1 MKDTKEEEK
10 EDIKKKKEE
19 KEKKEENEKK
29 DEPKVEEKKEKEN
42 EKTNEEPPK
51 KEEKFPP
58 EPKEPEPKI
67 PTDFT
72 KILKESLDYKK
83 QGNEL
88 INSNLDEAIEKYDN
102 AIKLLEPNIS
112 KANKQKEYNPQSQE
126 IVTTYKQI
134 MSNLSLCYFKKE
146 DYLKSKEIDI
156 KIISIDPNYDKCYVR
171 LFNSFLKLDQ
181 PEQAVYFGNNLLK
194 KFTPETLEKYKDIIP
209 KIEEETKKLQDKY
222 NEIKRKERNEFLK
235 SLAKWLIPLI
245 VLIAAGLCYYFFVY
259 LKKHPEGLFGNFDNN
274 GTNVTNKTEKLNF
287 TLEDDPDKN

>member
-1 MKDTKEEEK
+1 
-10 EDIKKKKEE
+10 
-19 KEKKEENEKK
+19 
-29 DEPKVEEKKEKEN
+29 
-42 EKTNEEPPK
+42 
-51 KEEKFPP
+51 
-58 EPKEPEPKI
+58 
-67 PTDFT
+67 
-72 KILKESLDYKK
+72 
-83 QGNEL
+83 
-88 INSNLDEAIEKYDN
+88 
-102 AIKLLEPNIS
+102 
-112 KANKQKEYNPQSQE
+112 
-126 IVTTYKQI
+126 